1 MRLWNFMMIQYLPD
15 NQLRGQWRECALIAD
30 GIQKNGTP
38 NHLLV
43 NKVMEYPYDEFATY
57 CGKVQ
62 SEMSK
67 RNFAVTL
74 KSTERVYFK
83 HWRYVYDKPI
93 FEGWHDKNYLRICYS
108 NLAEKHF
115 YGVGKSRIADDEWE
129 TLLRGYKEI
138 TGEDYVI

>member
-1 MRLWNFMMIQYLPD
+1 MRLWNFMMIPFLPD

-62 SEMSK
+62 AEMSK

-83 HWRYVYDKPI
+83 PWRYVYDKPI

-115 YGVGKSRIADDEWE
+115 YGVGKSSITDEEWE
-129 TLLRGYKEI
+129 TLLRGYKEL
-138 TGEDYVI
+138 TGEDYAI

>member
-1 MRLWNFMMIQYLPD
+1 MRLWNFMMIPYLPD

-62 SEMSK
+62 AEMSK

-83 HWRYVYDKPI
+83 PWRYVYDKPI
-93 FEGWHDKNYLRICYS
+93 FEGWHDKEYLRVCVC
-108 NLAEKHF
+108 NLYEKYHF
-115 YGVGKSRIADDEWE
+115 GVGKSKISQEEWDRV
-129 TLLRGYKEI
+129 LRGYKEI
-138 TGEDYVI
+138 TGEDWVL

>member
-1 MRLWNFMMIQYLPD
+1 MRLWNFMMIPYLPD

-43 NKVMEYPYDEFATY
+43 NKVMDYPYDEFATY

-62 SEMSK
+62 AEMSK

-83 HWRYVYDKPI
+83 KWRYVCDKPI

-115 YGVGKSRIADDEWE
+115 YGVGKSRITDEEWQ
-129 TLLRGYKEI
+129 TLLDGYKRI

>member
-1 MRLWNFMMIQYLPD
+1 MRLWNFMIIPYLPD

-57 CGKVQ
+57 CKMVSQEMFNRGFNKTIK
-62 SEMSK
+62 SE
-67 RNFAVTL
+67 
-74 KSTERVYFK
+74 ERIYFK
-83 HWRYVYDKPI
+83 PWHYVHEKPI

-115 YGVGKSRIADDEWE
+115 YGVGKSRITDEEWQ
-129 TLLRGYKEI
+129 TLLDGYKQI
-138 TGEDYVI
+138 TGEHYEI